1 MLKNKFMNKI
11 LIAEDSATSRL
22 LLKHALGAWGY
33 EVVMTHNGLEA
44 MEELQKP
51 DGPRLAILDWMMP
64 EMDGIEVCKRIRQQA
79 DHPYVYII
87 MLTAKSAIAE
97 LAMALQCG
105 ADDYVSKPFDKQEL
119 HARLRNGQRIL
130 QLQDA
135 LTFKATHDSVTETLN
150 RRAVIEA
157 LEREL
162 ARALRQHTP
171 LAVAMLDLDY
181 FKQVNDR
188 FGHLAGDAVLRSV
201 AERIE
206 KSLRPYDVVGRY
218 GGEEFL
224 LVLPGCDLEQAL
236 EVAERLR
243 QGLAA
248 SPVSF
253 DKRQIKVT
261 TSIGIA
267 ALTLERVEE
276 SNELIKLADDALY
289 RAKQSGRNCSQVM
302 SHRPVPLPLNPQ
314 STQRV

>member
-1 MLKNKFMNKI
+1 MVKNEFMNRI

-22 LLKHALGAWGY
+22 FLKHTLSAWGY
-33 EVVMTHNGLEA
+33 DVVMTHNGLEA
-44 MEELQKP
+44 MEELQKS

-64 EMDGIEVCKRIRQQA
+64 EMDGIEVCQRIRQQA
-79 DHPYVYII
+79 GHPYIYII

-119 HARLRNGQRIL
+119 HARLRSGQRIL

-135 LTFKATHDSVTETLN
+135 LMFKATHDSVTETLN

-157 LEREL
+157 LEIEM

-171 LAVAMLDLDY
+171 LAVAMLDLDH
-181 FKQVNDR
+181 FKRVNDR

-224 LVLPGCDLEQAL
+224 LVLPGCNLEQAL

-248 SPVSF
+248 DPVGF

-267 ALTLERVEE
+267 ALTQEKVEE

-289 RAKQSGRNCSQVM
+289 RAKQSGRNCSQLM
-302 SHRPVPLPLNPQ
+302 SHRPVPVPLNPQ
-314 STQRV
+314 SSQRV

>member
-1 MLKNKFMNKI
+1 MFNNEFINRI

-22 LLKHALGAWGY
+22 FLKQTLSKWGF
-33 EVVMTHNGLEA
+33 EVVTTQNGLEA
-44 MEELQKP
+44 LEELQKP

-64 EMDGIEVCKRIRQQA
+64 KMDGIEVCQRIRQQA
-79 DHPYVYII
+79 GHPYVYII

-135 LTFKATHDSVTETLN
+135 LMFKATHDTVTGTLN

-157 LEREL
+157 LDIET

-171 LAVAMLDLDY
+171 LAVAMLDLDH
-181 FKQVNDR
+181 FKQVNDQ

-201 AERIE
+201 AERIA

-224 LVLPGCDLEQAL
+224 LVLPGCNLEQAL
-236 EVAERLR
+236 EVTERLR

-253 DKRQIKVT
+253 DKRLIKVT

-267 ALTLERVEE
+267 ALTLERGEE

-289 RAKQSGRNCSQVM
+289 RAKQIGRNCSQVM
-302 SHRPVPLPLNPQ
+302 SHHPIPLPLNPR
-314 STQRV
+314 SSQRV